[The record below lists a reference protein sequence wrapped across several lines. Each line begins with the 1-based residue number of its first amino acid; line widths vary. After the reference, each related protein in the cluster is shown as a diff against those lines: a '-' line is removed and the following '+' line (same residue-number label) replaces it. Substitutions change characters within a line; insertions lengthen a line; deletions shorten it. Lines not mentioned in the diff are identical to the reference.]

1 MKKQGHEVPAM
12 VNGAEAWQALRQPDA
27 PEMVILD
34 WMMPE
39 MDGPEVVRRVR
50 ALGSERPPYILM
62 LTARGEKAD
71 IVAGLEA
78 GLTTTCPNPS
88 TSVNSAPASRWVA
101 AWSRCRPHWSKAEKP
116 WRTRLPTIR

>member
-1 MKKQGHEVPAM
+1 MNYLRIA
-12 VNGAEAWQALRQPDA
+12 ALRFAQNGLSRWA
-27 PEMVILD
+27 PEMVTLD

-39 MDGPEVVRRVR
+39 MDGPEVARRVR
-50 ALGSERPPYILM
+50 DLGSERPPYILM

-88 TSVNSAPASRWVA
+88 TSANSAPASRLAA
-101 AWSRCRPHWSKAEKP
+101 AWSGCRPRSWPAGKP
-116 WRTRLPTIR
+116 WPTRLPTMV